1 MPGTN
6 SFVISSS
13 HMEEKKTKRILLNQT
28 LEYLYGSAIMHE
40 MGHNFG
46 IRFGKPFGCDNWFG
60 KYPWQIFFWLILNY
74 KSIMNYQYTY
84 RIFNY
89 SDGTHGWGD
98 YDDWG
103 NIDLAYFETQ

>member
-13 HMEEKKTKRILLNQT
+13 HIEEKSKKKILLNKP
-28 LEYLYGSAIMHE
+28 LDYLYGSAIMHE

-46 IRFGKPFGCDNWFG
+46 IRFGEPFGCDNWIG
-60 KYPWQIFFWLILNY
+60 KYPWQICFWLIINY

-84 RIFNY
+84 RIF
-89 SDGTHGWGD
+89 D
-98 YDDWG
+98 Y
-103 NIDLAYFETQ
+103 